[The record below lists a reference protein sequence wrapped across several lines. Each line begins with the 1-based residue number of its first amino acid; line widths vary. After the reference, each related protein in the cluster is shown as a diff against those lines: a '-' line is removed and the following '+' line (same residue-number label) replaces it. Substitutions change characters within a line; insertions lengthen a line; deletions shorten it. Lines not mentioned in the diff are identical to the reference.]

1 MAKNEIIMKKF
12 ILVLTCLGLAL
23 GTFAQNYKWQRTA
36 MDGSRTGVVSPSA
49 DNVKEALGEVKG
61 KKYHAPSGKVY
72 KGTTAEVAKL
82 IIDAQ
87 SEMAAVKKVIGY
99 SPAVME
105 KYGPESELSNF
116 TVDVIMDRVGK
127 EMGKKIDVGI
137 TNFGGIRVDMPKG
150 DIIVDD
156 IMSMFPFKNNIVYVE
171 VKGSRLREV
180 LEGMAAKRVEV
191 LGGMKVVIENR
202 KLVSVTIGGEP
213 LKDDKIYS
221 MATITFLLH
230 GGDRLYLG
238 EGMETVKELE
248 VSIYD
253 AMSEY
258 IIAETAAGR
267 PIVGKKDGRVVI
279 KK

>member
-1 MAKNEIIMKKF
+1 MRKI
-12 ILVLTCLGLAL
+12 ILVFACLGLSL
-23 GTFAQNYKWQRTA
+23 GAFAQNYKWQRTA
-36 MDGSRTGVVSPSA
+36 IDGSRTGVVSPSA
-49 DNVKEALGEVKG
+49 DNVKETLGEVKG
-61 KKYHAPSGKVY
+61 KKYYAPSGKVY

-116 TVDVIMDRVGK
+116 TVDVVMDRVGK

-191 LGGMKVVIENR
+191 IGGMKIVVENR
-202 KLVSVTIGGEP
+202 KLVSVAIGGEP
-213 LKDDKIYS
+213 LQDDKIYT

-258 IIAETAAGR
+258 IIAETSAGR
-267 PIVGKKDGRVVI
+267 PITGKKDGRVVI

>member
-1 MAKNEIIMKKF
+1 MRKI
-12 ILVLTCLGLAL
+12 ILVFACLGLSL
-23 GTFAQNYKWQRTA
+23 GAFAQNYKWQRTA
-36 MDGSRTGVVSPSA
+36 IDGSRTGVVSPSA

-61 KKYHAPSGKVY
+61 KKYYAPSGKVY

-116 TVDVIMDRVGK
+116 TVDVVMDRVGK
-127 EMGKKIDVGI
+127 ETGKKIDVGI

-191 LGGMKVVIENR
+191 IGGMKIVVENR

-213 LKDDKIYS
+213 LQDDKIYT

-267 PIVGKKDGRVVI
+267 PITGKKDGRVVI

>member
-1 MAKNEIIMKKF
+1 MAKNEIIMRKI
-12 ILVLTCLGLAL
+12 ILVFACLGLSL
-23 GTFAQNYKWQRTA
+23 GAFAQNYKWQRTA
-36 MDGSRTGVVSPSA
+36 IDGSRTGVVSPSA

-61 KKYHAPSGKVY
+61 KKYYAPSGKVY

-180 LEGMAAKRVEV
+180 LEGMAAKKVEV
-191 LGGMKVVIENR
+191 IGGMKIVVENR

-213 LKDDKIYS
+213 LQDDRIYT

-267 PIVGKKDGRVVI
+267 PITGKKDGRVVI

>member
-1 MAKNEIIMKKF
+1 VAKNEIIMRKI
-12 ILVLTCLGLAL
+12 ILVFACLGLSL
-23 GTFAQNYKWQRTA
+23 GAFAQNYKWQRTA
-36 MDGSRTGVVSPSA
+36 IDGSRTGVVSPSA

-61 KKYHAPSGKVY
+61 KKYYAPSGKVY

-116 TVDVIMDRVGK
+116 TVDVVMDRVGK

-191 LGGMKVVIENR
+191 IGGMKIVVENR

-213 LKDDKIYS
+213 LQDDKIYT

-267 PIVGKKDGRVVI
+267 PITGKKDGRVVI

>member
-1 MAKNEIIMKKF
+1 MAKNEIIMRKI
-12 ILVLTCLGLAL
+12 ILVFACLGLSL
-23 GTFAQNYKWQRTA
+23 GAFAQNYKWQRTA
-36 MDGSRTGVVSPSA
+36 IDGSRTGVVSPSA
-49 DNVKEALGEVKG
+49 DNVKETLGEVKG
-61 KKYHAPSGKVY
+61 KKYYAPSGKVY

-116 TVDVIMDRVGK
+116 TVDVVMDRVGK

-191 LGGMKVVIENR
+191 IGGMKIVVENR

-213 LKDDKIYS
+213 LQDDKIYT

-258 IIAETAAGR
+258 IIAETSAGR
-267 PIVGKKDGRVVI
+267 PITGKKDGRVVI

>member
-1 MAKNEIIMKKF
+1 VAKNEIIMRKI
-12 ILVLTCLGLAL
+12 ILVFACLGLSL
-23 GTFAQNYKWQRTA
+23 GAFAQNYKWQRTA
-36 MDGSRTGVVSPSA
+36 IDGSRTGVVSPSA

-61 KKYHAPSGKVY
+61 KKYYAPSGKVY

-116 TVDVIMDRVGK
+116 TVDVVMDRVGK

-191 LGGMKVVIENR
+191 IGGMKIVVENR

-213 LKDDKIYS
+213 LQDDKIYT

-258 IIAETAAGR
+258 IIAETSAGR
-267 PIVGKKDGRVVI
+267 PITGKKDGRVVI

>member
-1 MAKNEIIMKKF
+1 MAKNEIIMRKI
-12 ILVLTCLGLAL
+12 ILVFVCLGLSL
-23 GTFAQNYKWQRTA
+23 GAFAQNYKWQRTA
-36 MDGSRTGVVSPSA
+36 IDGSRTGVVSPSA

-61 KKYHAPSGKVY
+61 KKYYAPSGKVY

-137 TNFGGIRVDMPKG
+137 SNFGGIRVDMPKG

-191 LGGMKVVIENR
+191 IGGMKIVVENR

-213 LKDDKIYS
+213 LQDDKIYT

-267 PIVGKKDGRVVI
+267 PITGKKDGRVVI